1 MLLMRRQLLCLVCS
15 VLLGIGLLG
24 FVGLGRQLIRSQHFI
39 MMRYLMGVGRSMNVL
54 LRIFIS
60 GWVFRVLVIGVLVV
74 E

>member
-1 MLLMRRQLLCLVCS
+1 MPRKEPKFHH
-15 VLLGIGLLG
+15 GEI
-24 FVGLGRQLIRSQHFI
+24 FD
-39 MMRYLMGVGRSMNVL
+39 GVGRSMNVL

>member
-24 FVGLGRQLIRSQHFI
+24 FVGLGRQLIRSQNFI